1 MKKVIEIIK
10 KKWLRDTFL
19 TLLLIAIIFAI
30 YFGINYGVEKLNME
44 DIDLTSDK
52 IYSISEATETK
63 LANLDKDVTLQ
74 LINLSDY
81 VYLLD
86 FTNKYTQLNS
96 HITIDRIDDLSARA
110 DIMNTY
116 SLEATDSLLIVKSG
130 ERERVLSMYDLYT
143 YDYTT
148 YEQIDITEEAITNA
162 IIEVTIED
170 KPNIYFLEGH
180 NYYDMSYFQLLKDDI
195 TSEANNVANLNI
207 LTAGSVPEDCDC
219 LVITTLKDDITEME
233 RDVLINYSN
242 NGGKILLL
250 ADANI
255 LGIETT
261 NFNKIL
267 DLYGFSISE
276 GMLLE
281 QDENQMIYSS
291 PEFIISEIDSS
302 LLTQN
307 DSMNMSMNICVID
320 SGRIEFK
327 DEETLNNLGVTY
339 STIAQTSDSAF
350 LRTNLNISTMSKTNQ
365 DKDGANSIIGALVT
379 RSLENNKTAEMI
391 VYSNAVFATNQQINM
406 NNTYSVYAN
415 RLCNNDD
422 VAINSVSY
430 LTQRTDTITIRKD
443 ADSVSYTVTEAQ
455 HNIIMAIIFLLPV
468 AIIMIGIIVWQI
480 RRRKK

>member
-19 TLLLIAIIFAI
+19 TIILIAIIFAI
-30 YFGINYGVEKLNME
+30 YFGINYAVEKLNVE

-52 IYSISEATETK
+52 IYSISEATKTK

-110 DIMNTY
+110 DIKNTY
-116 SLEATDSLLIVKSG
+116 NLEATDSLIIVKSG

-180 NYYDMSYFQLLKDDI
+180 NYYDMTYFQLLKDDI
-195 TSEANNVANLNI
+195 ASEANNVSNINL
-207 LTAGSVPEDCDC
+207 LTAGSVPENCDC

-233 RDVLINYSN
+233 RDALINYSN

-255 LGIETT
+255 LGVDTP
-261 NFNKIL
+261 NFNKVL

-276 GMLLE
+276 GILLE
-281 QDENQMIYSS
+281 QDENQMIYGS
-291 PEFIISEIDSS
+291 PEFIISEIDTTI
-302 LLTQN
+302 LTQN
-307 DSMNMSMNICVID
+307 TNMNMNMNICVID
-320 SGRIEFK
+320 GGRIEFK
-327 DEETLNNLGVTY
+327 DEETLTNLGINY
-339 STIAQTSDSAF
+339 NTIAQTSDSAF
-350 LRTNLNISTMSKTNQ
+350 LRTNLDISTKSKTNQ

-379 RSLENNKTAEMI
+379 RTLSDDKKSEMI
-391 VYSNAVFATNQQINM
+391 VYSNAVFATNQLVSSTIG
-406 NNTYSVYAN
+406 YAN

-430 LTQRTDTITIRKD
+430 LTKRTDTITIRKD

-455 HNIIMAIIFLLPV
+455 HNLIIAIIFLVPV
-468 AIIMIGIIVWQI
+468 VIIIIGIIVWQI

>member
-1 MKKVIEIIK
+1 MKKIIEIIK
-10 KKWLRDTFL
+10 KKWLKDTFL
-19 TLLLIAIIFAI
+19 TILLIAIIFAI
-30 YFGINYGVEKLNME
+30 YFGINYGVEKLNVE
-44 DIDLTSDK
+44 DIDLTTDK
-52 IYSISEATETK
+52 IYSISEQTETK
-63 LANLDKDVTLQ
+63 LANLDKDVTIE

-96 HITIDRIDDLSARA
+96 HITVERIDDLTSRA
-110 DIMNTY
+110 DIMNKY
-116 SLEATDSLLIVKSG
+116 SLESTDSLLIIKSG
-130 ERERVLSMYDLYT
+130 EKERLLSTNDLYT

-195 TSEANNVANLNI
+195 TSEANNVSNLNI
-207 LTAGSVPEDCDC
+207 LTAGSVPENCDC
-219 LVITTLKDDITEME
+219 LVITTLKEDITEME
-233 RDVLINYSN
+233 RDSLINYSN

-255 LGIETT
+255 LGVNTP
-261 NFNKIL
+261 NFNQIL
-267 DLYGFSISE
+267 DLYGFSISK

-281 QDENQMIYSS
+281 QDQNQMIYGS
-291 PEFIISEIDSS
+291 PEFIISQIDTSIFNKNS
-302 LLTQN
+302 K
-307 DSMNMSMNICVID
+307 MNMNICVID
-320 SGRIEFK
+320 SGRMEFK
-327 DEETLNNLGVTY
+327 DEDTLNNLGVTY
-339 STIAQTSDSAF
+339 STLAKTSDSAF
-350 LRTNLNISTMSKTNQ
+350 LRTNLNISSMSKTNQ
-365 DKDGANSIIGALVT
+365 DTDAAESIIGALVT
-379 RSLENNKTAEMI
+379 RTLEDEKTAEMI
-391 VYSNAVFATNQQINM
+391 VYSNAVFATNQQISM
-406 NNTYSVYAN
+406 NNTYAMYAN

-443 ADSVSYTVTEAQ
+443 ADSVSYTVTETQ
-455 HNIIMAIIFLLPV
+455 HNIIMAIIFLVPV
-468 AIIMIGIIVWQI
+468 AIIIIGIIVWQV

>member
-1 MKKVIEIIK
+1 MKKIIEIIK
-10 KKWLRDTFL
+10 KKWLKDTFL
-19 TLLLIAIIFAI
+19 TILLIAIIFAI
-30 YFGINYGVEKLNME
+30 YFGINYGVEKLNVE
-44 DIDLTSDK
+44 DIDLTTDK
-52 IYSISEATETK
+52 IYSISEQTETK
-63 LANLDKDVTLQ
+63 LANLDKDVTIE

-96 HITIDRIDDLSARA
+96 HITIERIDDLSKRA
-110 DIMNTY
+110 DIMNEY
-116 SLEATDSLLIVKSG
+116 SLESTDSLLIIKSG
-130 ERERVLSMYDLYT
+130 DKERLLSTYDLYT

-195 TSEANNVANLNI
+195 TSESNNVSNLNL
-207 LTAGSVPEDCDC
+207 LTAGNVPEDCDC
-219 LVITTLKDDITEME
+219 LVITTLKEDITEME
-233 RDVLINYSN
+233 RDSLINYSN

-255 LGIETT
+255 LGVDTP
-261 NFNKIL
+261 NFNQIL
-267 DLYGFSISE
+267 DLYGFSISK

-281 QDENQMIYSS
+281 QDQNQMIYGS
-291 PEFIISEIDSS
+291 PEFIISQIDTSIFNKNS
-302 LLTQN
+302 K
-307 DSMNMSMNICVID
+307 MNMNICVID

-327 DEETLNNLGVTY
+327 DEDTLNNLGVTY
-339 STIAQTSDSAF
+339 STLAKTSDSAF
-350 LRTNLNISTMSKTNQ
+350 LRTNLNISSMSKTNQ
-365 DKDGANSIIGALVT
+365 DIDAAESIIGALVT
-379 RSLENNKTAEMI
+379 RTLEDEKTAEMI
-391 VYSNAVFATNQQINM
+391 VYSNAVFATNQQISM
-406 NNTYSVYAN
+406 NNTYAMYAN

-455 HNIIMAIIFLLPV
+455 HNIIMAIIFLLPA
-468 AIIMIGIIVWQI
+468 AIIIIGIIVWQV

>member
-1 MKKVIEIIK
+1 MKKIIEIIK
-10 KKWLRDTFL
+10 KKWLKDTFL
-19 TLLLIAIIFAI
+19 TILLIAIIFAI
-30 YFGINYGVEKLNME
+30 YFGINYGVEKLNVE
-44 DIDLTSDK
+44 DIDLTTDK
-52 IYSISEATETK
+52 IYSISEQTETK
-63 LANLDKDVTLQ
+63 LANLDKDVTIE

-96 HITIDRIDDLSARA
+96 HITVERIDDLTSRA
-110 DIMNTY
+110 DIMNKY
-116 SLEATDSLLIVKSG
+116 SLESTDSLLIIKSG
-130 ERERVLSMYDLYT
+130 EKERLLSTNDLYT

-195 TSEANNVANLNI
+195 TSEANNVSNLNL
-207 LTAGSVPEDCDC
+207 LTAGNVPEDCDC
-219 LVITTLKDDITEME
+219 LVITTLKEDITEME
-233 RDVLINYSN
+233 RDSLINYSN

-255 LGIETT
+255 LGVNTP
-261 NFNKIL
+261 NFNQIL
-267 DLYGFSISE
+267 DLYGFSISK

-281 QDENQMIYSS
+281 QDQNQMIYGS
-291 PEFIISEIDSS
+291 PEFIISQIDTSIFNKNS
-302 LLTQN
+302 K
-307 DSMNMSMNICVID
+307 MNMNICVID
-320 SGRIEFK
+320 SGRMEFK
-327 DEETLNNLGVTY
+327 DEDTLNNLGVTY
-339 STIAQTSDSAF
+339 STLAKTSDSAF
-350 LRTNLNISTMSKTNQ
+350 LRTNLNISSMSKTNQ
-365 DKDGANSIIGALVT
+365 DTDAAESIIGALVT
-379 RSLENNKTAEMI
+379 RTLEDEKTAEMI
-391 VYSNAVFATNQQINM
+391 VYSNAVFATNQQISM
-406 NNTYSVYAN
+406 NNTYAMYAN

-443 ADSVSYTVTEAQ
+443 ADSVSYTVTETQ
-455 HNIIMAIIFLLPV
+455 HNIIMAIIFLVPV
-468 AIIMIGIIVWQI
+468 AIIIIGIIVWQV